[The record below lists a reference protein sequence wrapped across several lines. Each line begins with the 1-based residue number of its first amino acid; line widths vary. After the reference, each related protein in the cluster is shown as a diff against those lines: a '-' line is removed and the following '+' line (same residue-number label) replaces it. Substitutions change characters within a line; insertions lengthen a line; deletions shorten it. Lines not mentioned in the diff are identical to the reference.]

1 MNTSNIT
8 IIIYSFCYEIFVNGI
23 LSLSR
28 MVRLFNISDSSI
40 IQKEDQS
47 EFFSLREGILNF
59 GRIVSY
65 TILLIAGISANTM
78 ALNSVLII
86 LTLSI
91 PLMGFVLKDIEKFE
105 EKSIEVIGNR

>member
-1 MNTSNIT
+1 MNTNNIT

-28 MVRLFNISDSSI
+28 TICLFDMSDSSI
-40 IQKEDQS
+40 IQNDDQS
-47 EFFSLREGILNF
+47 EFFSLRERILNL

-65 TILLIAGISANTM
+65 TILLIAGISSNVVM
-78 ALNSVLII
+78 LNFALII

-91 PLMGFVLKDIEKFE
+91 PLMGYILKDIEKFE
-105 EKSIEVIGNR
+105 GEKNETSK